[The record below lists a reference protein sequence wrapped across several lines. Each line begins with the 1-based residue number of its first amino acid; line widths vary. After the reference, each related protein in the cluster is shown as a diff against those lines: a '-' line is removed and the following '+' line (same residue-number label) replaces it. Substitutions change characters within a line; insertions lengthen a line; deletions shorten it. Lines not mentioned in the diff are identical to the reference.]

1 MVLMNK
7 QIKKPRKINGDM
19 ELFGLLKVPD
29 QVLLEEAK
37 KEISELKTEIGKLN
51 SYIMELE
58 HELKTLKGEDD
69 GILC

>member
-1 MVLMNK
+1 MNK
-7 QIKKPRKINGDM
+7 QNKKPRKINGDV

-29 QVLLEEAK
+29 RVLLEEAK
-37 KEISELKTEIGKLN
+37 KEISELKVEIGKLN
-51 SYIMELE
+51 SYILELE